1 MRKKLNL
8 FEEDIESYNLY
19 ELSDWIRRCQN
30 KVQLTDPY
38 TFPDEVKKFCSD
50 WSNHRQKHEKFYDG
64 ELYKQAIIG
73 SACKNPDVLIRHK
86 NKKFNITDSV
96 FNDVMSFLNGI
107 PTKNAEEFKEILDRQ
122 QIITVDN
129 YLKAIDD
136 IFYHKDEYKKYIS
149 IALKEFCKMNYINFN
164 LKKLPSHIK
173 TSAITKEELLRE
185 LRKSPKT
192 DDEEIHQSAYPDI
205 KEYSFVRM
213 FKEYEISKT
222 TYFDWQDK
230 GKEQR
235 AFDKKFFIN
244 LGFMLNLPI
253 DHFETLLNYN
263 GFTVEKSLREL
274 DIIVCEARKCGYSH
288 LYTRIL
294 IEKANDKIYKDYGKF
309 QKSVIPKLD
318 IIPYKTEN
326 KKSTS

>member
-1 MRKKLNL
+1 MKKKLNL
-8 FEEDIESYNLY
+8 FEEDIRNYDFY
-19 ELSDWIRRCQN
+19 ELVDWIRRCQN

-50 WSNHRQKHEKFYDG
+50 WSNHRKQNEDFYND
-64 ELYKQAIIG
+64 EMYKDAIIA
-73 SACKNPDVLIRHK
+73 SACKKPNIFLKYKGKKINVLDLT
-86 NKKFNITDSV
+86 FDET
-96 FNDVMSFLNGI
+96 MSFINFF
-107 PTKNAEEFKEILDRQ
+107 PTKSVEEFKELLRNDEILA
-122 QIITVDN
+122 IDN

-136 IFYHKDEYKKYIS
+136 CFEHKADYKKYIS
-149 IALKEFCKMNYINFN
+149 SALNALCNSRYIDFN
-164 LKKLPSHIK
+164 IKKLPSHIDIK
-173 TSAITKEELLRE
+173 SKTKEELLKE
-185 LRKSPKT
+185 LRKLPT
-192 DDEEIHQSAYPDI
+192 INTEEIYSSADAHI
-205 KEYSFVRM
+205 KEISFVKM

-253 DHFETLLNYN
+253 DRFETLLNYN
-263 GFTVEKSLREL
+263 GYTVKNSLREL
-274 DIIVCEARKCGYSH
+274 DIIVCEARTCGYSH
-288 LYTRIL
+288 LYTRVL
-294 IEKANDKIYKDYGKF
+294 IEKANEQIYKDYGKY

-318 IIPYKTEN
+318 LIPYNKEN